1 MKSYACYPK
10 SGMRFQAPVSEL
22 VNPFYTQFARE
33 DVKQNPVANRPS
45 ANIIREDAAYKIE
58 VAVPGLSKEQ
68 IKIELIEDQL
78 VVSGPEANKDAEQKF
93 VRKEFDYTSFKRT
106 FRLNKNANTDAMT
119 ASFDQGILTIVIP
132 DASPE
137 TININIQ

>member
-10 SGMRFQAPVSEL
+10 SGMRFQAPVSGF

-68 IKIELIEDQL
+68 IKIELNEDQL

-93 VRKEFDYTSFKRT
+93 VRKEFDYASFKRA
-106 FRLNKNANTDAMT
+106 FRLHKNANTDAMT

-132 DASPE
+132 DESPE